1 MKVGD
6 IVRLAVPVSG
16 QTGPINT
23 GVVLKTFKK
32 KCWRTS
38 EYGRKIDWNIIEPEL
53 HAEVLINENILSVP
67 AVELEVINENR

>member
-6 IVRLAVPVSG
+6 LVRLRALPGPRNSG
-16 QTGPINT
+16 NP
-23 GVVLKTFKK
+23 GVIVKLFKK

-38 EYGRKIDWNIIEPEL
+38 EHGRKIDWNIIEPEL

-67 AVELEVINENR
+67 AVELEVVNESR